1 MLAIVCPDQA
11 ALAHGAPDAW
21 LPDPGFRSRM
31 AWFAVVAGEAP
42 DELEAW
48 LATAAAS
55 PDTSVA
61 RSALVAVGLA
71 AWSEVVRQCDIT
83 TEEHLEH
90 RQPQHRSANPAYLA
104 VGAPPT
110 GAVTAAALAGVL
122 NLEQAVVLARSSD
135 RVRPGWVTNLVDGT
149 DPLPQL
155 LVADGSRLNP
165 AARDSLGQ
173 LTVEGREPVVWDAV
187 LRMLHQDRAVSSVIV
202 LPPSRDVVAAVERCG
217 LKLDVVAVDS
227 PGALASAV
235 SLLRQ
240 ALGRESSVGGPEWRL
255 VTAPTGGRLSYSS
268 VKAGERVSTGT
279 VLAHLKTERVQVE
292 ITAPHSGT
300 VDTWLAQHG
309 DQVAAGQPILR
320 MGPG

>member
-11 ALAHGAPDAW
+11 ALAHRAPDAW
-21 LPDPGFRSRM
+21 LSDFGFRARM
-31 AWFAVVAGEAP
+31 AWLAVVAGEVP

-48 LATAAAS
+48 LTTAAAS
-55 PDTSVA
+55 PDTPLA

-71 AWSEVVRQCDIT
+71 AWSEVVRQCEVT

-90 RQPQHRSANPAYLA
+90 RQRQHRSINPAYLA
-104 VGAPPT
+104 VGAPPA
-110 GAVTAAALAGVL
+110 GALTATAVAGVL

-135 RVRPGWVTNLVDGT
+135 RVRPDWVTNLVNVT
-149 DPLPQL
+149 DPLLQL
-155 LVADGSRLNP
+155 LVADGSRLTP
-165 AARDSLGQ
+165 AARDSLGR
-173 LTVEGREPVVWDAV
+173 LTAEGREPVVWDAV
-187 LRMLHQDRAVSSVIV
+187 LRMLQQERAVSSVIV
-202 LPPSRDVVAAVERCG
+202 LPPSRDVVAAAERCG
-217 LKLDVVAVDS
+217 LKLGVVPLDS

-240 ALGRESSVGGPEWRL
+240 ALGHESSVGGPEWRL
-255 VTAPTGGRLSYSS
+255 VTAPTSGRLSYSS
-268 VKAGERVSTGT
+268 VKPGERVSTGT
-279 VLAHLKTERVQVE
+279 VLAHLRNERVQVE

-300 VDTWLAQHG
+300 VDKWLAQHG